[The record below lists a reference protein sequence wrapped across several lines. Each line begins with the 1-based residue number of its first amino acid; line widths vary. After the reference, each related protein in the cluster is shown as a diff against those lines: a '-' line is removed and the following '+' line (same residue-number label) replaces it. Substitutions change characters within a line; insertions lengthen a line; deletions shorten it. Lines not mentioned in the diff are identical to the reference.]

1 MGFAR
6 SLPNSLL
13 PCHRAPTHWRCR
25 TPSPRCSS
33 RPRSSSRSAVSTG
46 CAPTPTPGEVAAQCL
61 IYLSVKMLPSSSS
74 LICSVFAPC
83 LCQPARAPLGLVAA
97 PPLVCDGRFPPVS
110 MFQPAAGAVLWSPHQ
125 PADASLSTDEAPSS
139 GTRPSFRPRHRA
151 SVSRTSPPSAMPI
164 AHITQT
170 STPPYPLQESSG
182 RYLFC
187 AFKLRLWLALEL
199 VAWQW

>member
-6 SLPNSLL
+6 SLPRPPL
-13 PCHRAPTHWRCR
+13 PPCRCPTHWRCT

-97 PPLVCDGRFPPVS
+97 PPLVCAGRSRQFPC
-110 MFQPAAGAVLWSPHQ
+110 FIQPAAGGVLWSPHQ

-139 GTRPSFRPRHRA
+139 GTRPSFRLAIALAFLERLLLPPCPSHTSHKRPPRLILFRSLQA
-151 SVSRTSPPSAMPI
+151 GISPVHLS
-164 AHITQT
+164 
-170 STPPYPLQESSG
+170 LDFG
-182 RYLFC
+182 WR
-187 AFKLRLWLALEL
+187 
-199 VAWQW
+199 